1 MENSILQR
9 GTETVHPNFDGALG
23 FGLSPFRL
31 QLFSPMIERFF
42 QLQAHGTDVR
52 SEIIGGV
59 TTFVTLSYIIFVQP
73 AVLATTG
80 MDAGAVLSATCVTSA
95 FATLLMGLWA
105 NYPIAVAPAM
115 GHNFYFA
122 FMVAGPVA
130 AGGMGYSWRVALG
143 ANCVAGAIFLLLS
156 LVGLRERLIEAIPD
170 SLKHAIAA
178 GIGLLISLVGF
189 EWAGLVRRAPGTLV
203 QLGDLHHLAT
213 LVALGGTLL
222 TALLVVRRNRGAILI
237 GTLATGVA
245 AAVLGL
251 VPYRGLLAS
260 PPSVVPTLG
269 RLDVLSACRPDLV
282 AVILVLFFLG
292 LFDTVGTLVGVAGQA
307 GFLENGRL
315 PRAREAMATD
325 AVGTI
330 VGTLLGTS
338 TVTAYVESAAGV
350 QAGARTGLANVVTAA
365 LLLAALFFS
374 PLAHMAGEGV
384 RVGEA
389 TLYPIVAPAL
399 ILVGGFMVRGIG
411 RIDLADPP
419 PAFASFVTMLTMPFT
434 FSITEGIAFGFI
446 AYVLLMLGAGRGREV
461 HPLLYLFAGLFV
473 IRYVYLT

>member
-1 MENSILQR
+1 ML
-9 GTETVHPNFDGALG
+9 
-23 FGLSPFRL
+23 
-31 QLFSPMIERFF
+31 ERFF
-42 QLQAHGTDVR
+42 QLHARGTDVR
-52 SEIIGGV
+52 TEIVGGA

-80 MDAGAVLSATCVTSA
+80 MDAGAVLSATCVSA
-95 FATLLMGLWA
+95 AVATLLMGLWA

-156 LVGLRERLIEAIPD
+156 LVGVRERLVDAIPD

-178 GIGLLISLVGF
+178 GIGLLIALVGF
-189 EWAGLVRRAPGTLV
+189 EWAGLVRRSPGTLV

-213 LVALGGTLL
+213 LVAVGGTLL
-222 TALLVVRRNRGAILI
+222 SALLVVRRNRAAILI

-245 AAVLGL
+245 TAALGL
-251 VPYRGLLAS
+251 VPYRGLVAT
-260 PPSVVPTLG
+260 PPSLLPTLG
-269 RLDVLSACRPDLV
+269 RLDVVSAFRPDLI
-282 AVILVLFFLG
+282 AVIFVLFFLG
-292 LFDTVGTLVGVAGQA
+292 LFDTVGTLVGVAEQA

-325 AVGTI
+325 AAGTI

-350 QAGARTGLANVVTAA
+350 QAGARTGLANVVTAV

-374 PLAHMAGEGV
+374 PLADMAGAGV

-389 TLYPIVAPAL
+389 TLHPIVAPAL
-399 ILVGGFMVRGIG
+399 ILVGSFMIGGIG
-411 RIDLADPP
+411 RINLADPP
-419 PAFASFVTMLTMPFT
+419 VAFASFVTMLTMPFT
-434 FSITEGIAFGFI
+434 FSITEGIGFGFI
-446 AYVLLMLGAGRGREV
+446 AYALLMLGVGRGREV

-473 IRYVYLT
+473 IRYTWLM